1 MLGEPETEAFFAA
14 LRSLKI
20 RLPNPQSPEQQHVT
34 FEDAITEEVL
44 LRLFQL
50 QYHTDKNRVEFIPRY
65 IRPFIDDPRFFYKD
79 AARPTERDPREKSQN
94 PVLTAGF
101 EHELLVQDKFE
112 GLEKSELFSGDQITV
127 FHNMK
132 KDFLKYN
139 KLKQFM
145 NNEFDLVVFH
155 ALHGVLVVETKR
167 REHEKFIGKSL
178 EKELVKQQKRKKFLC
193 LVKEFLK
200 IDVPIT
206 SVILTSIVANDP
218 ENKHELDEYENDS
231 YVLGVNFR
239 SNTFDII
246 WRFFLDQLET
256 NSPQRKDV
264 EIFAATLDALL
275 HCGDTPSR
283 LYVNLT
289 GGSVTSPGNLQRLP
303 KQQSVVIWTK
313 QQRQVKDFIQDTLTR
328 NAEEFEGRN
337 ARTSLRLL
345 ISGCFGS
352 GKTLMLTEAA
362 KFFCSVNKNSRKVV
376 YVIFDMKGDTFLL
389 NQQLHGSYEADI
401 VTQGRI
407 TVTNLA
413 NFCAQAHCCQ
423 LGYILSQ
430 GSVDLLLLDEYFF
443 CLGPGLICSS
453 HDTIPNILITTRYKM
468 SADLWETRLGPG
480 CVLLELNGNI
490 RSSPDICRYISKV
503 ESVEVWSEQ
512 ICQDPVELTLDHNA
526 RGRSSI
532 EEIELNTVCGP
543 DFVCDTIVSKIQ
555 SIREKDEKER
565 VYVITNTVKDG
576 ILELLSDALGNL
588 DVPFGN
594 VRYFFGCEASTV
606 IYIGR
611 KKGDGVFGRDDAISR
626 ASVNLVVYNLI

>member
-14 LRSLKI
+14 LRSLEI
-20 RLPNPQSPEQQHVT
+20 RLPNPKSPEQQHVN
-34 FEDAITEEVL
+34 FEDAIRQEVL
-44 LRLFQL
+44 SRLFQF

-79 AARPTERDPREKSQN
+79 AARPTDRDPKEKSQN

-132 KDFLKYN
+132 KDYLKYN
-139 KLKQFM
+139 KLKKFM
-145 NNEFDLVVFH
+145 NNEFDLIVFH
-155 ALHGVLVVETKR
+155 VLHGVFVVETKR
-167 REHEKFIGKSL
+167 REHEKFTGKSL
-178 EKELVKQQKRKKFLC
+178 EKELIKQQKRKKFLC
-193 LVKEFLK
+193 LIKTFLQ

-206 SVILTSIVANDP
+206 PVILTSIVADDT
-218 ENKHELDEYENDS
+218 ENKHKLDKHENDS
-231 YVLGVNFR
+231 YVLGVNFG
-239 SNTFDII
+239 SDTFDKT
-246 WRFFLDQLET
+246 WRFFLDQLGT

-283 LYVNLT
+283 LYLNLT
-289 GGSVTSPGNLQRLP
+289 GGSVTSPGDLQRLP
-303 KQQSVVIWTK
+303 KQRSVVIWTK

-328 NAEEFEGRN
+328 NAEEFEGGN

-352 GKTLMLTEAA
+352 GKTLMLSEAA

-389 NQQLHGSYEADI
+389 NQQLQESYKADK

-407 TVTNLA
+407 TVINLS
-413 NFCAQAHCCQ
+413 NFSAQAHCCQ

-430 GSVDLLLLDEYFF
+430 GSVDLLLLDEYY
-443 CLGPGLICSS
+443 LYIGPGLICSS
-453 HDTIPNILITTRYKM
+453 HDRVPNILITTRYKM
-468 SADLWETRLGPG
+468 SADLWEAKLGPG
-480 CVLLELNGNI
+480 FVLLELNGNI

-512 ICQDPVELTLDHNA
+512 ICQDPVALTLDHNA

-532 EEIELNTVCGP
+532 EEIDLNTMFGP
-543 DFVCDTIVSKIQ
+543 GFVCDTIVSRIQ

-565 VYVITNTVKDG
+565 IYVITNTVKDG
-576 ILELLSDALGNL
+576 FLESLSDALKNL
-588 DVPFGN
+588 EVPIGN

-611 KKGDGVFGRDDAISR
+611 KKDDVVFGRDDAISR
-626 ASVNLVVYNLI
+626 ASVNLVVYNLV